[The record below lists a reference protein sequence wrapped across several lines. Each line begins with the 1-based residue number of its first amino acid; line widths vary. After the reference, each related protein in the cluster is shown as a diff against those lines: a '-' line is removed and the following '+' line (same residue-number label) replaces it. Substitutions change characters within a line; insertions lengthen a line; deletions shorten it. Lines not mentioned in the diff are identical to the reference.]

1 MNMRKKIQKKELINI
16 LTQFIKFG
24 IVGAINTIL
33 SYLITNI
40 NYYVLNLHAQLAN
53 IIAFIITVF
62 ISFILNSKYVFK
74 PEKQNFWKSLL
85 KVYASYSI
93 TGLFITAI
101 LIYIEEEIFGIPHY
115 IATFMNLVITIP
127 INFLLNKFWAYKD
140 KKTKKDV
147 R

>member
-1 MNMRKKIQKKELINI
+1 MLKKISKKDFVNL

-40 NYYVLNLHAQLAN
+40 NYYVFNLHAQLSN
-53 IIAFIITVF
+53 MIAFVITVF
-62 ISFILNSKYVFK
+62 ISFMLNSKYVFK
-74 PEKQNFWKSLL
+74 PENQNFWKSLI

-93 TGLFITAI
+93 TGLFLTGI
-101 LIYIEEEIFGIPHY
+101 LIYIEEELLGIPHY
-115 IATFMNLVITIP
+115 IATFMNLIITIP
-127 INFLLNKFWAYKD
+127 INFILNKFWAYKD
-140 KKTKKDV
+140 NKKKKEV